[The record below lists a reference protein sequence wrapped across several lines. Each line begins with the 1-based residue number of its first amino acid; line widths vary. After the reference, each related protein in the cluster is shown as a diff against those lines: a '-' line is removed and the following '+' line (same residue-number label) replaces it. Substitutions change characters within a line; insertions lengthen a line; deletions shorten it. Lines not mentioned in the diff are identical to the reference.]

1 MNTAQKDYLK
11 YGLKYSSN
19 ILLNTAEIKQISIF
33 INFCHIVRGI
43 SLIFSILLFFILK
56 KKAIQNG

>member
-33 INFCHIVRGI
+33 INFYQFL
-43 SLIFSILLFFILK
+43 SYS
-56 KKAIQNG
+56 